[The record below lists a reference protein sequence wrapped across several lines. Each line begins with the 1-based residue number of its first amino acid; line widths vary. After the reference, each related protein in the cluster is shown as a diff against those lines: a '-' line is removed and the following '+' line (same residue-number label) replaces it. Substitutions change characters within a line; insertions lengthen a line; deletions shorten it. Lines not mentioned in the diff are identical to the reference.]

1 MQDPEA
7 EPSYTDAQLYSKAE
21 KRVAEL
27 RIAVREDGEQFGW
40 INEGKKLPTVLVSS
54 SRVFNAMPL
63 QSSLGFPFAAPN
75 KATRLNAAG
84 QPAAVAKW
92 KKKTDALNAQRAMVA
107 EAAAKAQGKPAEE
120 KKEGEGQ
127 NAPAAVGRLGLRDT
141 APLPCAPPLRSMD
154 PTQSSE
160 SLCSFVSGPCFGDRL
175 EIAMRSGS
183 ASSRRPSSRP
193 SQSQSP
199 AAIPL
204 WPSHWLWLRAG
215 RRSLP
220 S

>member
-40 INEGKKLPTVLVSS
+40 INQGKKLPTVLVSS

-107 EAAAKAQGKPAEE
+107 EAAAKAQGKPVGDDEQ
-120 KKEGEGQ
+120 GQ
-127 NAPAAVGRLGLRDT
+127 NAPAAVGRLR
-141 APLPCAPPLRSMD
+141 PPARGTPPRTRPPPPPSPADPPPAAARSA
-154 PTQSSE
+154 
-160 SLCSFVSGPCFGDRL
+160 R
-175 EIAMRSGS
+175 RS
-183 ASSRRPSSRP
+183 SSRR
-193 SQSQSP
+193 
-199 AAIPL
+199 AAP
-204 WPSHWLWLRAG
+204 
-215 RRSLP
+215 SLP
-220 S
+220 RRA

>member
-107 EAAAKAQGKPAEE
+107 EAAAKAQGKPVGDGEQ
-120 KKEGEGQ
+120 GEGQ

-154 PTQSSE
+154 RTQSSE
-160 SLCSFVSGPCFGDRL
+160 SLCSFVS
-175 EIAMRSGS
+175 
-183 ASSRRPSSRP
+183 ASIWCSRGT
-193 SQSQSP
+193 SP
-199 AAIPL
+199 G
-204 WPSHWLWLRAG
+204 RASLDVYLT
-215 RRSLP
+215 RR
-220 S
+220 

>member
-40 INEGKKLPTVLVSS
+40 INQGKKLPTVLVSS

-107 EAAAKAQGKPAEE
+107 EAAAKAQGKPVPAEE
-120 KKEGEGQ
+120 EKEGAGQ
-127 NAPAAVGRLGLRDT
+127 IAPAAVGRLGLRDT
-141 APLPCAPPLRSMD
+141 APLPCAPLLRSMD
-154 PTQSSE
+154 PHSLLSRFALSSLA
-160 SLCSFVSGPCFGDRL
+160 SILGPD
-175 EIAMRSGS
+175 
-183 ASSRRPSSRP
+183 
-193 SQSQSP
+193 
-199 AAIPL
+199 
-204 WPSHWLWLRAG
+204 
-215 RRSLP
+215 
-220 S
+220 